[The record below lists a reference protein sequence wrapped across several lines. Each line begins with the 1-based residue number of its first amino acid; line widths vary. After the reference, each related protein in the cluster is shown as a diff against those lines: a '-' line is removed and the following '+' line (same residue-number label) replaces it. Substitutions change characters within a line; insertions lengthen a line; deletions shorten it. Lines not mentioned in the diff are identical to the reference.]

1 MATFNTLSCTYAI
14 LLFYYYLLFIFIL
27 NDGLLVLKENDT
39 KVKLYLNKLLHLFS

>member
-14 LLFYYYLLFIFIL
+14 LLFYYFFFIL

-39 KVKLYLNKLLHLFS
+39 KIKLYLNKLLHLFS

>member
-14 LLFYYYLLFIFIL
+14 LLFYYYLFFIFIL

-39 KVKLYLNKLLHLFS
+39 KIKLYLNKLLHLFS

>member
-1 MATFNTLSCTYAI
+1 MATFNTLSCTYVI

-39 KVKLYLNKLLHLFS
+39 KIKLYLNKLLHLFS